1 MRAADMSPEGAAP
14 KRESRPAGT
23 GATLENGNDS
33 SPDSTCEG
41 RGSQGPT
48 VIRKNALEEIRVEL
62 SEYNGHD
69 LINLRVW
76 ADPRN
81 GGAERIPTGAGVACR
96 VALLPELISALRQAE
111 VEARERGL
119 I

>member
-1 MRAADMSPEGAAP
+1 MPETQRPEELGTPTGRVETGLRNSANSTP
-14 KRESRPAGT
+14 NRRHSQSRNP
-23 GATLENGNDS
+23 
-33 SPDSTCEG
+33 
-41 RGSQGPT
+41 
-48 VIRKNALEEIRVEL
+48 IRKNKLEEIRVEL
-62 SEYNGHD
+62 SEHNGHD

-81 GGAERIPTGAGVACR
+81 GGAERIPTRAGIACR

>member
-23 GATLENGNDS
+23 GATLENGKDS

-81 GGAERIPTGAGVACR
+81 GGAERIPTGAGGRLQRA
-96 VALLPELISALRQAE
+96 APAGAD
-111 VEARERGL
+111 RGAPSGRDRGSRP
-119 I
+119 